1 MKDSLATI
9 ILAAGQGKRMKSD
22 LPKVLHPVLGK
33 PLVKWVI
40 EQARAIGSERIVAV
54 IGHKKE
60 LVQEELKDDNILFAI
75 QEQQLGTGHAI
86 QQAEPFFKDW
96 EKGHILILSGDVPAL
111 TGETLQSLFDTH
123 LQQQAD
129 GTVLTAIFDNPKG
142 YGRIVRDSDD
152 TLRRI
157 VEEKDADD
165 EIRQIKE
172 INSGIYI
179 FRRELLFDYLR
190 KVDNDNAQNEYYLP
204 DILPML
210 VRDGYKVALQVALDP
225 DEISG
230 INTIEQLQAVEQKI
244 RLKRG
249 EA

>member
-1 MKDSLATI
+1 MKESLATI

-22 LPKVLHPVLGK
+22 LPKVLHTVLGK
-33 PLVKWVI
+33 SLVKWVI
-40 EQARAIGSERIVAV
+40 EQARSIGSERIIAV

-60 LVQEELKDDNILFAI
+60 LVQEALKNDNVLFAI

-86 QQAEPFFKDW
+86 QQAEPFFNDW

-111 TGETLQSLFDTH
+111 TGETLKSLYQTH
-123 LQQQAD
+123 MEQRAD
-129 GTVLTAIFDNPKG
+129 GTVLTAIFENPKG
-142 YGRIVRDSDD
+142 YGRIVRNADN
-152 TLRRI
+152 TLERI
-157 VEEKDADD
+157 VEEKDAD
-165 EIRQIKE
+165 EVIRQIKE

-190 KVDNDNAQNEYYLP
+190 RVDNDNAQKEYYLP

-210 VRDGYKVALQVALDP
+210 VRDGFKVALQVASDP

-230 INTIEQLQAVEQKI
+230 INTIEQLQAVEEKI
-244 RLKRG
+244 RIKRG